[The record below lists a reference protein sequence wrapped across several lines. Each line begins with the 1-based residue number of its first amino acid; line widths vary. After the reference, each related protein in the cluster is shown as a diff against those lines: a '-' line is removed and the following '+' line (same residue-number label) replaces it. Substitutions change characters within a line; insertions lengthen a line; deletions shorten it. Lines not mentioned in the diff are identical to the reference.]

1 MKILYRTITLTITLI
16 TLITTGTLTMAA
28 NLPGPLADTGWL
40 KTNLGKTTILDVR
53 KDTKSFTAKPVFRKN
68 KKTGKLKLVKVAGHI
83 PGANLVNYKKLRTK
97 QIINEREIS
106 KMLLNKGAFEKL
118 MQSVGVNKGDTII
131 IVSKGESNGDMTG
144 ATRLYWSLKYFG
156 HDKIS
161 ILNGGM
167 AQWLKDGGK
176 ISSAASKVKKGNW
189 VATAERKEILA
200 TSKDVKKAI
209 KNPKVQLIDTRPISQ
224 YIGAWKKSYVY
235 AKGHIPG
242 AKNLPNELLTGPKGK
257 IKFTSAKEMKDISR
271 ALGIDSKGSMI
282 TYCNS
287 GHLATGSWFMYSE
300 VLGNKNVKMYDGSMH
315 QWTKEKG
322 NTVTFKIE

>member
-1 MKILYRTITLTITLI
+1 MKILHRTIIFTITLI
-16 TLITTGTLTMAA
+16 ALLTINTFAIAA
-28 NLPGPLADTGWL
+28 SLPGPLADTGWL

-83 PGANLVNYKKLRTK
+83 PGASLVNYKKLRTK

-176 ISSAASKVKKGNW
+176 ISRTASKV
-189 VATAERKEILA
+189 ILPYFRFMSS
-200 TSKDVKKAI
+200 TSILSV
-209 KNPKVQLIDTRPISQ
+209 S
-224 YIGAWKKSYVY
+224 S
-235 AKGHIPG
+235 
-242 AKNLPNELLTGPKGK
+242 
-257 IKFTSAKEMKDISR
+257 FTSTK
-271 ALGIDSKGSMI
+271 
-282 TYCNS
+282 
-287 GHLATGSWFMYSE
+287 TGS
-300 VLGNKNVKMYDGSMH
+300 NP
-315 QWTKEKG
+315 Q
-322 NTVTFKIE
+322 